1 MFGAASSAH
10 LNESCIITDVCSDQ
24 VISTEEHFRLQQRK
38 ARPDLEQLIRHE
50 RSKSQT
56 SSERDSPQSYSSN
69 GKNSP
74 AYGSQSEAT
83 YTHKAFATS
92 REIFPQPERRVLLS
106 TYGTEH
112 PSTSARFQ
120 QYDSYIMH
128 SLTTFPRPTSAPSRL
143 DVENSSECINSTL
156 ESDSTSST
164 SPNRLQEFYGK
175 PAIKRKVLR
184 KQNGQVNVCYES
196 VHSKAESDAASKL
209 EERLVRV
216 QKCSE
221 VSDIDLKT
229 EMGSNSER
237 SSLNEIRPRSALRSA
252 ETERDSRPSSQPK
265 SFIRPQVDHPHT
277 RNLKKTDPVSKYF
290 QYKQDW
296 EAFKPPGEKERKG
309 LRWGI
314 REQMLYKSQL
324 PPKTQRISVPNTYE
338 VPTQK
343 KRLALRWEVRHDLA
357 NGSMPQK
364 ILYPF

>member
-1 MFGAASSAH
+1 MDDIVF
-10 LNESCIITDVCSDQ
+10 
-24 VISTEEHFRLQQRK
+24 TEEDIQQQLVLLGYDNIPRHRLHEFK
-38 ARPDLEQLIRHE
+38 KDLEQLIRHE

-56 SSERDSPQSYSSN
+56 SSERDSPQSYSSD
-69 GKNSP
+69 GRNSP
-74 AYGSQSEAT
+74 VYGSQSEAT
-83 YTHKAFATS
+83 YTHKPFATS
-92 REIFPQPERRVLLS
+92 REMVPQPERQVPLS
-106 TYGTEH
+106 IYGIEH

-128 SLTTFPRPTSAPSRL
+128 SFPRPTSAPSRL
-143 DVENSSECINSTL
+143 DVENSKENINSTL

-164 SPNRLQEFYGK
+164 SPNRQQGFYGK

-184 KQNGQVNVCYES
+184 KQNGQVNVCDES
-196 VHSKAESDAASKL
+196 VHSEAESDAASKL
-209 EERLVRV
+209 EERLVGL

-221 VSDIDLKT
+221 VSDFDLET
-229 EMGSNSER
+229 EMGSLSER
-237 SSLNEIRPRSALRSA
+237 SSSDERRPRSAFQLYARDVLRSA
-252 ETERDSRPSSQPK
+252 ETKRDSCSSSQPK
-265 SFIRPQVDHPHT
+265 SFIRPQLDHPHT
-277 RNLKKTDPVSKYF
+277 RNLKKSDPVSKYF

-324 PPKTQRISVPNTYE
+324 PPKPQRIYVPNTYE

-364 ILYPF
+364 IFYPF

>member
-1 MFGAASSAH
+1 MDDIVF
-10 LNESCIITDVCSDQ
+10 
-24 VISTEEHFRLQQRK
+24 TEDDIQQQLVLLGYNNIPRHRLHEFK
-38 ARPDLEQLIRHE
+38 KDLEQLIRHE

-74 AYGSQSEAT
+74 AYGNLAEGIQKFLSLKIKL
-83 YTHKAFATS
+83 YFCVNK
-92 REIFPQPERRVLLS
+92 VLLS

-164 SPNRLQEFYGK
+164 SPNRLQGFYGK

-184 KQNGQVNVCYES
+184 KQNGQVNVCDES
-196 VHSKAESDAASKL
+196 VHSEAESDAASKL

-324 PPKTQRISVPNTYE
+324 PPKTQRIYVPNTYE